1 MNTPKKN
8 KKTVRFAP
16 NIRRVFYDPEKT
28 GIQRFRIIE
37 NTKTA
42 SVNDASIYGPWK
54 KPKTPVRNLQQQ
66 QQRMYTVNNNGR
78 IIRTTEPGGLSLA
91 NILYYR
97 DQMAELLRKKPKI
110 KMNFEAL
117 HRAKYGA

>member
-1 MNTPKKN
+1 MKN
-8 KKTVRFAP
+8 KQKKTVRFDQ
-16 NIRRVFYDPEKT
+16 ISRRTFFDPEKT
-28 GIQRFRIIE
+28 TIQRFRILE

-42 SVNDASIYGPWK
+42 SVNNASIFGPWK
-54 KPKTPVRNLQQQ
+54 RPKTPVISNRNTQK
-66 QQRMYTVNNNGR
+66 QRMYTVNNNGR
-78 IIRTTEPGGLSLA
+78 IIRTTETGGLSLA

-97 DQMAELLRKKPKI
+97 NQMAELLRKKPKI